1 MSMLT
6 TSRGDRIV
14 YDDRGPVGAPAVIF
28 VTGAG
33 PTRAEDPTT
42 HATAE
47 RLAVSG
53 FRSLFADRLGRG
65 ESVSAGTITL
75 DAQIDAIVEL
85 AAATQ
90 SLVVLVGHSSG
101 CAIAMLAAP
110 RIPDLVGLA
119 LWEAPLGLFPEGAP
133 AWWQAIRESIDAGA
147 LEEAVARYMAGMP
160 PEWLE
165 QLKASPDY
173 PDLVL
178 SWVPDGEALAL
189 VEQRGYRESLVSVS
203 APVLALTGTE
213 TFPGMRET
221 ADEIAG
227 AAAHGSAEQLLGSEH
242 SWDPNAM
249 AERLARL
256 LSEARRSG
264 PAQD

>member
-1 MSMLT
+1 MSTFT
-6 TSRGDRIV
+6 TTRGDRIV
-14 YDDRGPVGAPAVIF
+14 YDDRGPVGAPAVMFI
-28 VTGAG
+28 TGAG
-33 PTRAEDPTT
+33 PTRADDPTT

-47 RLAVSG
+47 RLAASG
-53 FRSLFADRLGRG
+53 VRSLFADRLGRG
-65 ESVSAGTITL
+65 ESVSAGAVTL
-75 DAQIDAIVEL
+75 DAQLDAIVEL
-85 AAATQ
+85 AETTQ
-90 SLVVLVGHSSG
+90 SPVVLVGHSSG

-110 RIPDLVGLA
+110 RVRNLAGLA

-133 AWWQAIRESIDAGA
+133 AWWHAVRASIDAGA

-173 PDLVL
+173 PELVV

-189 VEQRGYRESLVSVS
+189 VESGNREPLAGVS

-221 ADEIAG
+221 ADTIAE
-227 AAAHGSAEQLLGSEH
+227 AAEAGSAEQLLGSEH
-242 SWDPNAM
+242 SWDPDTM
-249 AERLARL
+249 SERLARVL
-256 LSEARRSG
+256 REASL
-264 PAQD
+264 A

>member
-1 MSMLT
+1 MRTFT

-14 YDDRGPVGAPAVIF
+14 YDDRGPVDAPAVLFIS
-28 VTGAG
+28 GAG

-47 RLAVSG
+47 RLAASG
-53 FRSLFADRLGRG
+53 IRSLFADRIGRG
-65 ESVSAGTITL
+65 ESVSGSAITL

-85 AAATQ
+85 AAATP
-90 SLVVLVGHSSG
+90 SPVVLVGHSSG

-110 RIPDLVGLA
+110 RVQNLAGLA

-133 AWWQAIRESIDAGA
+133 AWWHAVRASIDAGD
-147 LEEAVARYMAGMP
+147 LEGAVARYMAGMP

-165 QLKASPDY
+165 ALKSSPAY

-189 VEQRGYRESLVSVS
+189 VEQRGYRESLASTSV
-203 APVLALTGTE
+203 PVLALTGTE
-213 TFPGMRET
+213 TFPSMRET
-221 ADEIAG
+221 AAAI
-227 AAAHGSAEQLLGSEH
+227 AAAAPDGEAEQLPGSEH
-242 SWDPNAM
+242 SWDPTAM
-249 AERLARL
+249 AERLVRL
-256 LSEARRSG
+256 LGETPRS
-264 PAQD
+264 